1 MKIQSRNLPFY
12 FKLTTFLLGSVCF
25 IGLFYIAS
33 GIITPILLSLLFSIV
48 LLPFSNFLS
57 AKLKFSNALASFFTV
72 LLFIL
77 IILGLLFF
85 ISWQISR
92 ITNDWLF
99 IKNNL
104 LSHLK
109 VLQNLIYNQF
119 NLTISEQNS
128 FFNDYT
134 NNLIQTGEEI
144 ATTLV
149 KSVTDAFLNLTLIPI
164 YTFLFLFYR
173 TLFIDF
179 LSRIYPE
186 KSHELV
192 KKIIGEIKLT
202 LNNYIIGLF
211 IEMIAVA
218 TLTSIGLLLIGVK
231 YAIVLGIITG
241 LLNLIPYI
249 GILFAGFLSIIVTLS
264 TSSEIS
270 QIISVLFVV
279 IIVQIIDNNLLI
291 TFVLSSKVKIN
302 AFVSI
307 IGILIGGALSGI
319 PGMILAIPICVILKV
334 IFDNVPTLQP
344 WGYLMAD
351 DIPKE
356 SVWKSTAPP
365 ITQEEPEE
373 NN

>member
-33 GIITPILLSLLFSIV
+33 GIITPILLSLLFAII
-48 LLPFSNFLS
+48 LLPFSNFLA
-57 AKLKFSNALASFFTV
+57 AKLKFTNALASFFTV

-149 KSVTDAFLNLTLIPI
+149 KSVTDTFLNLTLIPI

-173 TLFIDF
+173 TLFINF
-179 LSRIYPE
+179 LSKIYPE

-218 TLTSIGLLLIGVK
+218 TLTSIGLLIIGVK

-307 IGILIGGALSGI
+307 IGILIGGTLSGI
-319 PGMILAIPICVILKV
+319 PGMILAIPICVVLKV

-356 SVWKSTAPP
+356 SVWKSTALP
-365 ITQEEPEE
+365 IEPQES
-373 NN
+373 N